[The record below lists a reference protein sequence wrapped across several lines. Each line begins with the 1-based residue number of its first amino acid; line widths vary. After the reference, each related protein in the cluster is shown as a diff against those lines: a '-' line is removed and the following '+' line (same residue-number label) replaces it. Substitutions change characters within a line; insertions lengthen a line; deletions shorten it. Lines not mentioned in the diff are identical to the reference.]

1 MVSWRTATLLS
12 VTLVLLLCLATWFGS
27 NASSRGVSLTLRRRR
42 QTRAIAP
49 RPLAPR
55 PPILRRHAAPSS
67 GRNHSQINA
76 SRISHPFV
84 AFVIPTVGRPSLTR
98 AVESLL
104 NQTRPDWRA
113 ILVADGVTA
122 ESLPRAAV
130 QDARVTVLPIPL
142 APRPFPAAAV
152 RNAAIPLLLQWQS
165 ATTQTNGHVATL
177 TAPPPPLWVA
187 FLDDDDVVLPQY
199 VEWLMEA
206 SAASPDASAVVFRM
220 ALERRGRHLILPPPD
235 THRLCLG
242 WVGISFALRVPVFQ
256 ETPFRPSH
264 TEDVALLQKLFW
276 TGKTV
281 LLSEHV
287 AYRVRE
293 EPVPAPLPRGLS
305 RVAIVLSNRTL
316 AITCPRY

>member
-1 MVSWRTATLLS
+1 MVSLRTATLLS
-12 VTLVLLLCLATWFGS
+12 VTLAVLLCLAMWHASHASSRDVSQTFRKRRPTRAITPRPPRSAHSQS
-27 NASSRGVSLTLRRRR
+27 NASHNSR
-42 QTRAIAP
+42 
-49 RPLAPR
+49 
-55 PPILRRHAAPSS
+55 
-67 GRNHSQINA
+67 
-76 SRISHPFV
+76 PFV
-84 AFVIPTVGRPSLTR
+84 AFVIPTAGRPSLTR

-122 ESLPRAAV
+122 ESLPRTAV
-130 QDARVTVLPIPL
+130 QDTRVTVLPIPL

-152 RNAAIPLLLQWQS
+152 RNAALPLLMKWHS
-165 ATTQTNGHVATL
+165 AATHTDGHIATL

-199 VEWLMEA
+199 VDWLVEA
-206 SAASPDASAVVFRM
+206 SASLPNASAVVFRM
-220 ALERRGRHLILPPPD
+220 AVERRGRHLVLPPPD
-235 THRLCLG
+235 TRRLCLG
-242 WVGISFALRVPVFQ
+242 WVGISFALRVPVFN

-264 TEDVALLQKLFW
+264 TEDFALLARLFW

-293 EPVPAPLPRGLS
+293 ESVPAPLPRGLS
-305 RVAIVLSNRTL
+305 RVAIERSNQTL
-316 AITCPRY
+316 AVACPR